1 MTQCRSYQ
9 PLPEGSDLSKM
20 KFSGILERVGDTPLV
35 DISTLSPNENV
46 EIWAKLEGEN
56 PTGSAKDRIA
66 KYMINRAEKD
76 GSLQPGQT
84 ILEPSS
90 GNTGIAI
97 ALIGTLRGY
106 PVKVIMPDAVSEE
119 RIQLLEA
126 FGAEIIFSPG
136 DLGSNGAVQMAELL
150 AQDNP
155 QWFMPFQYE
164 NENNP
169 LAHYETTGP
178 EIIRDMPDISMF
190 VSGLGT
196 GGTLTGVGRSLKEHN
211 PNIRVIAAAPHP
223 GDLVQG
229 LRALEDG
236 YIPPVFDESVLDGRI
251 VVDSETSFRTTREL
265 TQKTGIFAGISAGA
279 VIRAAQRAAE
289 KTASSDRDASGS
301 IKTKIVCLLADGGW
315 KYLSTGLWS
324 RDYDEIRETVGE
336 KLWW

>member
-1 MTQCRSYQ
+1 
-9 PLPEGSDLSKM
+9 M
-20 KFSGILERVGDTPLV
+20 KFRGILERVGDTPLV
-35 DISTLSPNENV
+35 DISVLSPNKNV

-66 KYMINRAEKD
+66 KYMINRAEQD

-136 DLGSNGAVQMAELL
+136 DLGSNGAVQMAEKL
-150 AQDNP
+150 AHKNP

-164 NENNP
+164 NKNNP

-211 PNIRVIAAAPHP
+211 SDIRIIAAAPHP

-265 TQKTGIFAGISAGA
+265 TQRTGIFAGISAGA

-289 KTASSDRDASGS
+289 KITSTPDETSSNA
-301 IKTKIVCLLADGGW
+301 KVKIVCLLADGGW

>member
-1 MTQCRSYQ
+1 
-9 PLPEGSDLSKM
+9 M
-20 KFSGILERVGDTPLV
+20 KYSGILDRVGNTPLI
-35 DISTLSPNENV
+35 DISVLSPNPTV
-46 EIWAKLEGEN
+46 QIWAKLEGEN
-56 PTGSAKDRIA
+56 PTGSGKDRIA
-66 KYMINRAEKD
+66 KYMISHAESE
-76 GSLQPGQT
+76 GLLQPGQT

-97 ALIGTLRGY
+97 SLIGTLRGY
-106 PVKVIMPDAVSEE
+106 PVKVVMPDAVSIE

-136 DLGSNGAVQMAELL
+136 HLGSNGAVELATDL
-150 AQDNP
+150 AKKNP
-155 QWFMPFQYE
+155 EWFMPFQYE

-169 LAHYETTGP
+169 KAHYETTGQ
-178 EIIRDMPDISMF
+178 EIIEDLPDIDIF

-196 GGTLTGVGRSLKEHN
+196 GGTLTGVGRRLKEFN
-211 PNIRVIAAAPHP
+211 SDIKVIAAAPHP

-236 YIPPVFDESVLDGRI
+236 YIPPVFDETVLDGRI

-265 TQKTGIFAGISAGA
+265 TRQTGIFAGISSGA

-289 KTASSDRDASGS
+289 KIEVGNTDNEPS
-301 IKTKIVCLLADGGW
+301 TKIVCLLADGGW

-324 RDYDEIRETVGE
+324 EDYENIREAVSE

>member
-136 DLGSNGAVQMAELL
+136 DLGSNGAVQMAEQL

-155 QWFMPFQYE
+155 Q
-164 NENNP
+164 
-169 LAHYETTGP
+169 
-178 EIIRDMPDISMF
+178 S
-190 VSGLGT
+190 VSYTHL
-196 GGTLTGVGRSLKEHN
+196 TL
-211 PNIRVIAAAPHP
+211 P
-223 GDLVQG
+223 
-229 LRALEDG
+229 
-236 YIPPVFDESVLDGRI
+236 
-251 VVDSETSFRTTREL
+251 
-265 TQKTGIFAGISAGA
+265 
-279 VIRAAQRAAE
+279 
-289 KTASSDRDASGS
+289 
-301 IKTKIVCLLADGGW
+301 TKA
-315 KYLSTGLWS
+315 
-324 RDYDEIRETVGE
+324 
-336 KLWW
+336 

>member
-1 MTQCRSYQ
+1 
-9 PLPEGSDLSKM
+9 M
-20 KFSGILERVGDTPLV
+20 KYESILDRVGNTPLI
-35 DISTLSPNENV
+35 DISVLSPNPNV

-56 PTGSAKDRIA
+56 PTGSSKDRIA
-66 KYMINRAEKD
+66 KYMIRHAESE
-76 GSLQPGQT
+76 GLLRPGQT
-84 ILEPSS
+84 IIEPSS

-97 ALIGTLRGY
+97 SLIGTLRGY
-106 PVKVIMPDAVSEE
+106 PVKVVMPEAVSIE

-136 DLGSNGAVQMAELL
+136 DLGSNGAVKLATDL
-150 AQDNP
+150 AQKNP
-155 QWFMPFQYE
+155 EWFMPFQYE

-169 LAHYETTGP
+169 KAHYETTGQ
-178 EIIRDMPDISMF
+178 EIIDDLPDINMF

-196 GGTLTGVGRSLKEHN
+196 GGTLTGVGRRLKEFN
-211 PNIRVIAAAPHP
+211 PDIKVIAAAPHP

-236 YIPPVFDESVLDGRI
+236 YIPPVFDETLLDGRI

-265 TQKTGIFAGISAGA
+265 TRQTGIFAGISAGA

-289 KTASSDRDASGS
+289 KIEIDSPKNGTS
-301 IKTKIVCLLADGGW
+301 TKIVCLLADGGW

-324 RDYDEIRETVGE
+324 EDYENIREAVSE